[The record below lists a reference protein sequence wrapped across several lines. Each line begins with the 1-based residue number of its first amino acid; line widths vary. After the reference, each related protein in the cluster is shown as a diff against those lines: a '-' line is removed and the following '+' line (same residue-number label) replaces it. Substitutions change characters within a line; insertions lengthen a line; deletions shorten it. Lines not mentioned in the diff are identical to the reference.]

1 MLDFLKQA
9 QLFPNEHRWS
19 LPCRVGVKS
28 RDMTDLRLGTSAFQA
43 DGSRI
48 NVNSVDNSTNLISE
62 SNTVLF
68 ARMREQATAIE
79 DATDREDIVARVAE
93 LEKAQGSSGFFHAYQ
108 NFIASAANHMTLFAP
123 FLPALAELLHHAK

>member
-1 MLDFLKQA
+1 
-9 QLFPNEHRWS
+9 
-19 LPCRVGVKS
+19 
-28 RDMTDLRLGTSAFQA
+28 MTDLRLGTSAFQA

-93 LEKAQGSSGFFHAYQ
+93 LRKSARVERVFPRLSEFHSRQ
-108 NFIASAANHMTLFAP
+108 PRII
-123 FLPALAELLHHAK
+123 